1 MAYNS
6 VINHSIVSTPTFEP
20 MCNST
25 PVSKHTGQVTLP
37 EHFATFS
44 VWQTHRLFSKF
55 ETGTHQTG
63 DIANR
68 RKLETRGQVENMRS
82 TCSSPFAN
90 PPYRNQPNFPPL
102 LYFQFHQPQT
112 HDWESVNLRN
122 LHNLPTGAPPVYGIG
137 KCTFSKGKVMIF
149 GISWKKLNNWR
160 TTPNIRPTDKGRSFW
175 KCVRF
180 SPLKV
185 GKFLRKSTQ
194 KKGVGRPGFTRFR
207 FVISDDTWQTAVT
220 GARFNLKFPVNHYCC
235 RSCGWGFR
243 FAVWGSSP
251 QNFQSVFGRLVR

>member
-20 MCNST
+20 MWNST

-112 HDWESVNLRN
+112 HDWESVNLRI
-122 LHNLPTGAPPVYGIG
+122 LHNLPTGA
-137 KCTFSKGKVMIF
+137 
-149 GISWKKLNNWR
+149 
-160 TTPNIRPTDKGRSFW
+160 RPLRQFTVSGSVLFLRVKWWFLAFLGRS
-175 KCVRF
+175 
-180 SPLKV
+180 
-185 GKFLRKSTQ
+185 STTDAQ
-194 KKGVGRPGFTRFR
+194 PQ
-207 FVISDDTWQTAVT
+207 I
-220 GARFNLKFPVNHYCC
+220 
-235 RSCGWGFR
+235 
-243 FAVWGSSP
+243 FAPPIREEV
-251 QNFQSVFGRLVR
+251 FESVFGSRR